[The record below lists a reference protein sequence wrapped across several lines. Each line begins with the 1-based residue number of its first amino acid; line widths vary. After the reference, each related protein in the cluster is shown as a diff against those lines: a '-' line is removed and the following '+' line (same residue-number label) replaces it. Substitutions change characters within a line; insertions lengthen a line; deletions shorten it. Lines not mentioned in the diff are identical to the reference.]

1 MASVACCL
9 PTLEGTVSLPVED
22 LTREL
27 IFCTSGKT
35 VQLDRDEPEDEDLSI
50 DCLVTD
56 FVELLQVMFPEP
68 TKAPSLLVCSLVS
81 KV

>member
-1 MASVACCL
+1 M
-9 PTLEGTVSLPVED
+9 SLPVED

-27 IFCTSGKT
+27 IFYDLGKT
-35 VQLDRDEPEDEDLSI
+35 VQLDRDGPEDEDLSI
-50 DCLVTD
+50 DCLVAD